1 MAIKGVN
8 KLRLQAALTLLIC
21 LLCFGRLPAVYAQ
34 APAQSASTT
43 QSDDP
48 IQRIRDE
55 GLNRSRVMEI
65 AWSITDLIGPRLT
78 GSPGMKRARE
88 WASAR
93 LTEWGLHD
101 VHFESWG
108 PFGRGWSVKRFSAE
122 LVAPQVFQVMAL
134 PKAWSPST
142 NGVVTG
148 NVVYL
153 DADDVASLE
162 RYRGKLKGAIVLF
175 TAPRDLK
182 PHFEPLA
189 TRRDE
194 KELLALAN
202 RAEPELEQA
211 FLEATRRRQAQQQPS
226 PEFAAR
232 IRVARAQQ
240 FYPKKIQ
247 FLIDEGAAAAVEVS
261 RAGDGGTILTEQ
273 AIVPVPLDSK
283 DDALARRHQSNLWD
297 KKPPA
302 NLPQITVAAEHYNRM
317 VRMLQ
322 RGEELRMTLDLA
334 VEFHDKDL
342 MGYNTIA
349 EIPGTDL
356 KDEVVMLGAHFD
368 SWHTGTG
375 ATDNAAGCAVMM
387 EAVRV
392 LKALDLKPR
401 RTIRLAL
408 WEGEE
413 QGLLG
418 STAYVKEH
426 SGFLGDG
433 TYSSLSESSLL
444 QAEARRRGEQLN
456 LTKRPAY
463 EKISAYYNL
472 DNGAGRIRG
481 IGTNGNE
488 ELRPIFRR
496 WLMPF
501 GDLGAS
507 TVSAAGSGGTDHVS
521 FYQIG
526 IPAFQFIQDWLE
538 YFTRTHHSNMD
549 VFDRLQEEDLKQSA
563 VIVAAF
569 VYNTAML
576 EERLPRRPLK

>member
-1 MAIKGVN
+1 VAIERIG
-8 KLRLQAALTLLIC
+8 KLKLQAALALLIC
-21 LLCFGRLPAVYAQ
+21 SLCIGSFPALYAQ
-34 APAQSASTT
+34 APGQSTT
-43 QSDDP
+43 TIELDDP
-48 IQRIRDE
+48 VQRIRDE
-55 GLNRSRVMEI
+55 GLNRSQVMEI
-65 AWSITDLIGPRLT
+65 AWSITERIGPRLT
-78 GSPGMKRARE
+78 GSPGMKLARE
-88 WASAR
+88 WAKKT
-93 LTEWGLHD
+93 LIEWGLHN
-101 VHFESWG
+101 VHFEPWG
-108 PFGRGWSVKRFSAE
+108 PFGRGWSVVRVSVE
-122 LVAPQVFQVMAL
+122 LISPQPTQIMAV
-134 PKAWSPST
+134 PKAWSPGT
-142 NGVVTG
+142 AGAVTCKVVH
-148 NVVYL
+148 L
-153 DADDVASLE
+153 DADDLAGLE
-162 RYRGKLKGAIVLF
+162 RYRGKLKDAVVLF

-194 KELLALAN
+194 KELLSLAN

-211 FLEATRRRQAQQQPS
+211 FLEATRRRQAQREPS
-226 PEFAAR
+226 PEMAAR

-247 FLIDEGAAAAVEVS
+247 FLIDEGAAVALEVS
-261 RAGDGGTILTEQ
+261 RAGDGGTIFTEQ
-273 AIVPVPLDSK
+273 AIVSVSLDSTN
-283 DDALARRHQSNLWD
+283 DALAMRNQPHLWD
-297 KKPPA
+297 KKPLV
-302 NLPQITVAAEHYNRM
+302 NLPQLTIAAEHYNRL

-322 RGEELRMTLDLA
+322 RGEELRMKIDLA
-334 VEFHDKDL
+334 VEFHDEDL

-356 KDEVVMLGAHFD
+356 KDEVVILGAHFD
-368 SWHTGTG
+368 SWHIGTG

-387 EAVRV
+387 EAIRI
-392 LKALDLKPR
+392 LKTLDLKPR

-426 SGFLGDG
+426 FGFLGDG
-433 TYSSLSESSLL
+433 KYKSLGESSLL
-444 QAEARRRGEQLN
+444 QAEARRRGEQLK
-456 LTKRPAY
+456 LTRKPAY

-481 IGTNGNE
+481 IGVNGNE
-488 ELRPIFRR
+488 NLRPLFRK

-526 IPAFQFIQDWLE
+526 IPGFQFIQDWLE

-549 VFDRLQEEDLKQSA
+549 VFDRLQEEDLKNSA

-576 EERLPRRPLK
+576 DKMLPRRPLN

>member
-1 MAIKGVN
+1 
-8 KLRLQAALTLLIC
+8 
-21 LLCFGRLPAVYAQ
+21 
-34 APAQSASTT
+34 
-43 QSDDP
+43 
-48 IQRIRDE
+48 
-55 GLNRSRVMEI
+55 MEI
-65 AWSITDLIGPRLT
+65 AWNITDLIGPRLT

-88 WASAR
+88 WARAR
-93 LTEWGLHD
+93 LTEWGLHN

-134 PKAWSPST
+134 PKAWSPGT
-142 NGVVTG
+142 TTGGVTG
-148 NVVYL
+148 KVVYL
-153 DADDVASLE
+153 DADDVAGLE
-162 RYRGKLKGAIVLF
+162 KYRGKLKDAIVLI

-202 RAEPELEQA
+202 RAEPEFEQA
-211 FLEATRRRQAQQQPS
+211 FLEATRRRQTQQQPS
-226 PEFAAR
+226 PEMAAR
-232 IRVARAQQ
+232 IRAARAQQ
-240 FYPKKIQ
+240 FYPKKMQ
-247 FLIDEGAAAAVEVS
+247 FLIDEGAAAALEVS
-261 RAGDGGTILTEQ
+261 RAGDGGTIFTEQ
-273 AIVPVPLDSK
+273 AIVPEPLESTDG
-283 DDALARRHQSNLWD
+283 ALSRQNQPNPWD
-297 KKPPA
+297 QKPPA
-302 NLPQITVAAEHYNRM
+302 NLPQITVAAEHYNRIL
-317 VRMLQ
+317 RMLQ
-322 RGEELRMTLDLA
+322 RGKELRMTVDLE
-334 VEFHDKDL
+334 VEFHDEDL

-349 EIPGTDL
+349 EIPGTNL

-368 SWHTGTG
+368 SWHIGTG

-387 EAVRV
+387 EAVRI

-418 STAYVKEH
+418 STAYVKQH
-426 SGFLGDG
+426 FGFLGEG
-433 TYSSLSESSLL
+433 TYNSLSESSLL
-444 QAEARRRGEQLN
+444 QAEARRRGKQLK
-456 LTKRPAY
+456 LTKKPAY

-481 IGTNGNE
+481 ISVNGNE
-488 ELRPIFRR
+488 DLRPIFRR

-526 IPAFQFIQDWLE
+526 TPGFQFIQDWLE

-549 VFDRLQEEDLKQSA
+549 VFDRLQEEDLQQSA
-563 VIVAAF
+563 VIVASF